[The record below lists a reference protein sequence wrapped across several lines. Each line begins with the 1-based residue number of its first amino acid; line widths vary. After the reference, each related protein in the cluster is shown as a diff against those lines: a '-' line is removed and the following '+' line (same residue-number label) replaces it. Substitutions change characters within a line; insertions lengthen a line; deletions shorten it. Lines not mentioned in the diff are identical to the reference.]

1 MSRKSPHW
9 YRSSHDFTTTQLSAA
24 QTKQDEQAPI
34 PAQIVAAKKVFIANG
49 GGDDPGMPD
58 PLFSGGS
65 DRPYNQFY
73 ASLKSSGKYE
83 LVGSPAEAD
92 LLFEIRFSVVPQA
105 AHRLLGR

>member
-1 MSRKSPHW
+1 MNCTARALIGTAGLLISLL
-9 YRSSHDFTTTQLSAA
+9 TQLSAA
-24 QTKQDEQAPI
+24 QAKQDEQAPI

-73 ASLKSSGKYE
+73 ASLKS
-83 LVGSPAEAD
+83 
-92 LLFEIRFSVVPQA
+92 
-105 AHRLLGR
+105 